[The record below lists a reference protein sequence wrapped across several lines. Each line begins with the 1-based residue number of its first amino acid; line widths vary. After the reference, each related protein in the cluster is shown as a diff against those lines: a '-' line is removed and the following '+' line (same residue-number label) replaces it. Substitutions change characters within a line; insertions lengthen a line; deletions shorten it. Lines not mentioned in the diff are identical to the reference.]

1 MTRRSLG
8 SPHPCERRVR
18 SGEGGGKDKC
28 YSAEAALKLSETQRR
43 RQRRGCGNERRGASY
58 FMTTSI
64 LHSQACLASSPRTI
78 VSPASGMA
86 GCWIAAGAG
95 ESTKAVS
102 ADVNKASIQWLI
114 GDELPST
121 SGTADKTNSTQNF
134 QLPALPAATSMAA
147 LQASGLAEIGIRNSV
162 FASVGCVPR
171 SDGDLSAALEVL
183 ASAFC
188 RHPAPAWYK
197 NHNQVLRG
205 MLDIKSEMSQT
216 LQHPAADSPSRKRG
230 HDLVDGAVS
239 EQQQPQQRQQPF
251 PLAHPAPA
259 ASVESALKQCSRPRM
274 NSASQASA
282 ASEANTPVHSPNY
295 GEEDTEGDSATG
307 SSDEKTSQGI
317 ALDHT
322 TAADIYIQRP
332 RDAGTRYGSMSLAAK
347 LARMYDVSP
356 KTIRD
361 IWNRKSWV
369 KATRSLWTEKE
380 QKEHV
385 PRRHRSR
392 EERRANARQLAAL
405 K

>member
-1 MTRRSLG
+1 
-8 SPHPCERRVR
+8 
-18 SGEGGGKDKC
+18 
-28 YSAEAALKLSETQRR
+28 
-43 RQRRGCGNERRGASY
+43 
-58 FMTTSI
+58 
-64 LHSQACLASSPRTI
+64 
-78 VSPASGMA
+78 MA

-95 ESTKAVS
+95 GSTEAAS

-114 GDELPST
+114 GDEMPST
-121 SGTADKTNSTQNF
+121 SGNVNRTNSTQSF

-147 LQASGLAEIGIRNSV
+147 LQASGLAEIGVRNSV
-162 FASVGCVPR
+162 LSNVGCVPG
-171 SDGDLSAALEVL
+171 SDRDLSAALEVL

-188 RHPAPAWYK
+188 RHPAAAWNA
-197 NHNQVLRG
+197 NHNQVLLRG
-205 MLDIKSEMSQT
+205 MLDIKSEMSQVP
-216 LQHPAADSPSRKRG
+216 QQPAADSPSRKRG
-230 HDLVDGAVS
+230 HDLVDVSVS
-239 EQQQPQQRQQPF
+239 EQQQPPERHQPI
-251 PLAHPAPA
+251 PLAHSAPA
-259 ASVESALKQCSRPRM
+259 ASAESALKQCSRPRM

-295 GEEDTEGDSATG
+295 GEDDTEEDSATG
-307 SSDEKTSQGI
+307 SSDERTSQGI
-317 ALDHT
+317 ALDNT
-322 TAADIYIQRP
+322 TAADIYMQRP

-369 KATRSLWTEKE
+369 KVTRSLWTEKE
-380 QKEHV
+380 QREHV